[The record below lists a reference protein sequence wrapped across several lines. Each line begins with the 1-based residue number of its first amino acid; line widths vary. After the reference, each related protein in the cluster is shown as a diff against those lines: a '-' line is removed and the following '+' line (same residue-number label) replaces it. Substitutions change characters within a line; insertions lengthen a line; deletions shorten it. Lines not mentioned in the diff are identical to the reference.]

1 MEKNDKK
8 RKSPGKVI
16 IPAGHPNPPT
26 KNEEYLAGILA
37 LHYRTDVVF
46 IVPINDFKRTSPD
59 ILMNGVTWEMK
70 SPIGNSKY
78 TIQEQFKRA
87 SKQAKNI
94 VLDTQRTKLQYERIE
109 SSVKLEMSKRH
120 YIRKVILI
128 DKSKKIVEFFK

>member
-1 MEKNDKK
+1 MQKKDEKQKN
-8 RKSPGKVI
+8 PGKVV
-16 IPAGHPNPPT
+16 IPAGHPNPPS
-26 KNEEYLAGILA
+26 KNEEYIAGILA
-37 LHYRTDVVF
+37 FHYRTDVVF
-46 IVPINDFKRTSPD
+46 IVPVNDFKRKSPD

-70 SPIGNSKY
+70 SPIGDSKY

-109 SSVKLEMSKRH
+109 TSVKLEMSKRH
-120 YIRKVILI
+120 SIRKVILI